1 MTLKLK
7 GFKSVGREGA
17 MLSAASLLLLSSA
30 SVAAEEKPWVDT
42 LADNDQLITEI
53 TQTASQAFSGEGE
66 MPVEHPEVEA
76 ADPLKGGAYFGKQF
90 KQRLLDL
97 GAVEHGEPKFEVLER
112 NLIAAQV
119 KTFIPPLLVP
129 AGNPVHAFTLPP
141 GLWAL
146 ATSLK
151 FTTITP
157 TDFRSNGQLDTENYI
172 NRSVNRLFFNLT
184 LKRGFDL
191 NRKFL
196 HSWVAIVNVPY
207 QFSQARGSVL
217 LNNIK
222 KRNTSA
228 GPGNGFAFNT
238 IVNNGGTAEGLG
250 DVSLFLKKKIWDQA
264 NHPVGLAVAA
274 GVFFP
279 TGSNDEKAGDDG
291 RITIRCEGSINPTG
305 FGSLKPDGT
314 ARGEAGTGCPPSF
327 RAFRIGSGL
336 GPLDN
341 FDENGNKLFT
351 QNGQLLRPPGF
362 RRPVF
367 KRFTDDGRLPIGLQP
382 GKGTFS
388 YQVAGFLSKQFVP
401 GDMPNFL
408 AGTPF
413 DRSALHI
420 GGIARFNFESDG
432 VDAGNTYK
440 FVANYVVPV
449 YKDYVSLQF
458 SSINILQKADS
469 YRGNFALPG
478 SADFVSNVKTGQPP
492 PQGSFAPARK
502 TFRHGWTNLIGPGI
516 VYSPDPVIRMTANA
530 LVRVS
535 APSQGPSPH
544 LVILLG
550 TAFVF

>member
-7 GFKSVGREGA
+7 GFKSVGRGGA

-30 SVAAEEKPWVDT
+30 SVAAEEKPWMDA
-42 LADNDQLITEI
+42 LSDNDQLITEI
-53 TQTASQAFSGEGE
+53 TQTAAAQTFHGEGE
-66 MPVEHPEVEA
+66 MPVEHPDVEA
-76 ADPLKGGAYFGKQF
+76 AEPLKGGAYFGRRF

-97 GAVEHGEPKFEVLER
+97 GAVEHGEQKFEVLER
-112 NLIAAQV
+112 DLIAAQV

-141 GLWAL
+141 GLMAV

-151 FTTITP
+151 FTTVTP
-157 TDFRSNGQLDTENYI
+157 TDFRDANGNVDTENYI
-172 NRSVNRLFFNLT
+172 NRSVNRLFFNFT

-196 HSWVAIVNVPY
+196 HSWVAIINVPY

-217 LNNIK
+217 LNNIA

-250 DVSLFLKKKIWDQA
+250 DVSLFFKKKLWDQA

-291 RITIRCEGSINPTG
+291 RITIRCEGTVNPTG
-305 FGSLKPDGT
+305 FGSV
-314 ARGEAGTGCPPSF
+314 AGQTGNGCPPSF
-327 RAFRIGSGL
+327 DQFRIGTGL
-336 GPLDN
+336 GPTDN
-341 FDENGNKLFT
+341 FDSAGNKIFI
-351 QNGQLLRPPGF
+351 QPGQLLQPPGH

-367 KRFTDDGRLPIGLQP
+367 KRFSDDGRLPIGLQP

-388 YQVAGFLSKQFVP
+388 YQVAGFLTKQFVP

-408 AGTPF
+408 AGTPL
-413 DRSALHI
+413 DRSALHL
-420 GGIARFNFESDG
+420 GGIARYNFRHDG
-432 VDAGNTYK
+432 INAGNTYK
-440 FVANYVVPV
+440 FVANYLVPV

-458 SSINILQKADS
+458 SSINTLQKADT
-469 YRGNFALPG
+469 YDGNFALPG
-478 SADFVSNVKTGQPP
+478 SADFVSNVKTGQAP

-516 VYSPDPVIRMTANA
+516 IYSPDPVIRMTANA

-535 APSQGPSPH
+535 APRQGPSPH